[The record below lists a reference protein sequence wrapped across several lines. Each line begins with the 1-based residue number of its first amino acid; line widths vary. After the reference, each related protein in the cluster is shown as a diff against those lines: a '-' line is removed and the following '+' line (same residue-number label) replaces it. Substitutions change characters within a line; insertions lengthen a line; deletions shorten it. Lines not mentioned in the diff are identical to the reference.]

1 MQNLDL
7 KGFQQALS
15 EAKSVVILMP
25 EKPSLDTVASAT
37 ALSLVLS
44 QDNKEVTVACP
55 SPMLVEFNRLV
66 GVQKVTDSIE
76 NRNLT
81 ISFEDYEATNV
92 ERVSYNIENGKFML
106 VIAPKTGKLA
116 PNKDQVVVGY
126 RGVAGDLVIVVG
138 TPSKDALGKFNQEKE
153 LFVEGSKV
161 ALVNNTPVSGFSS
174 ASELISPD
182 ASSISEATLRVI
194 EGLNLHLNPDIATN
208 LLAGL
213 RAGTDSFQK
222 AVAAET
228 FSAASRLVSAGARLD
243 SQGTTPNR
251 IQSQPQAEK
260 PPASWIEEPRILKGN
275 TLP

>member
-106 VIAPKTGKLA
+106 VIAPKTGTLA

-138 TPSKDALGKFNQEKE
+138 TPSKDALGKKKKNF
-153 LFVEGSKV
+153 L
-161 ALVNNTPVSGFSS
+161 
-174 ASELISPD
+174 
-182 ASSISEATLRVI
+182 
-194 EGLNLHLNPDIATN
+194 
-208 LLAGL
+208 L
-213 RAGTDSFQK
+213 RAQK
-222 AVAAET
+222 WPWST
-228 FSAASRLVSAGARLD
+228 
-243 SQGTTPNR
+243 
-251 IQSQPQAEK
+251 IPQF
-260 PPASWIEEPRILKGN
+260 PDF
-275 TLP
+275 LPLLSLSLLMPLLFLRRP

>member
-7 KGFQQALS
+7 KGFQQVLS

-37 ALSLVLS
+37 ALSLALS
-44 QDNKEVTVACP
+44 QDGKETTVACP

-81 ISFEDYEATNV
+81 ISFEDYEATNI

-106 VIAPKTGKLA
+106 VIAPKTGTLA

-138 TPSKDALGKFNQEKE
+138 ASSKDTLGQFNQEKE
-153 LFVEGSKV
+153 LFGEGTKV
-161 ALVNNTPVSGFSS
+161 VLVSNTPVSGFNS

-182 ASSISEATLRVI
+182 ASSISESALRVI
-194 EGLNLHLNPDIATN
+194 EGLNLHLNPDMATN
-208 LLAGL
+208 LFAGL

-222 AVAAET
+222 AVTAET
-228 FSAASRLVSAGARLD
+228 FSAASRLVRAGARLD
-243 SQGTTPNR
+243 SQAATPSTVQN
-251 IQSQPQAEK
+251 QPQATT
-260 PPASWIEEPRILKGN
+260 PASWMEEPKVFTGN
-275 TLP
+275 RLP

>member
-7 KGFQQALS
+7 KGFQQTLA

-37 ALSLVLS
+37 ALGLALN
-44 QDNKEVTVACP
+44 QDGKEATVACP

-81 ISFEDYEATNV
+81 ISFEDYEATNI

-106 VIAPKTGKLA
+106 VIAPKTGTLA

-138 TPSKDALGKFNQEKE
+138 APNKDALGKFNQEKE
-153 LFVEGSKV
+153 LFGEGSKV
-161 ALVNNTPVSGFSS
+161 ILVNNTPVSGFSS
-174 ASELISPD
+174 VSELISPD
-182 ASSISEATLRVI
+182 ASSISESTLCVI

-208 LLAGL
+208 LFVGL

-222 AVAAET
+222 AVTAET

-243 SQGTTPNR
+243 SQATTPNTV
-251 IQSQPQAEK
+251 QNQPQAAA
-260 PPASWIEEPRILKGN
+260 PASWMEEPKVFTGDR
-275 TLP
+275 LP